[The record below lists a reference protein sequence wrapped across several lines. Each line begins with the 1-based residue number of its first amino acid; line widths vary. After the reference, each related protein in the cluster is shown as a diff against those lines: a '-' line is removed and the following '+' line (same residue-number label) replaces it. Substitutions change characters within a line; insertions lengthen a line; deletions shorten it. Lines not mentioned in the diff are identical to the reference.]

1 MSINTLRT
9 TLIPLLKLSDG
20 LMETVLETMDTLDRS
35 NDTVVPADHKYA
47 MMAGLG
53 LNEVPCNNKTIAVW
67 TPEYSRLQY

>member
-20 LMETVLETMDTLDRS
+20 LMETVLETMVTLDRS
-35 NDTVVPADHKYA
+35 NDTVVPADHKCS
-47 MMAGLG
+47 MMTGLG
-53 LNEVPCNNKTIAVW
+53 LNEVPCNNEIIAVW

>member
-1 MSINTLRT
+1 
-9 TLIPLLKLSDG
+9 
-20 LMETVLETMDTLDRS
+20 METVLETMDTLDRS
-35 NDTVVPADHKYA
+35 NDTVAPTDHKYA